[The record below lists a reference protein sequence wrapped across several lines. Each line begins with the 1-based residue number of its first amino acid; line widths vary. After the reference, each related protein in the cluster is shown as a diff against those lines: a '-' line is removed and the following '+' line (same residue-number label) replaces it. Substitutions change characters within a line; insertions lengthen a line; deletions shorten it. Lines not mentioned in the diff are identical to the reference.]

1 MQFFFVK
8 KQIGCFVETWM
19 HFIAGGNQVGYNF
32 VEVLMQVFI
41 IGGNQVGCLCWSFN
55 AFVGFGNSINL
66 FVETLIDFIII
77 RIELASLLEIYCI
90 L

>member
-1 MQFFFVK
+1 
-8 KQIGCFVETWM
+8 M

-41 IGGNQVGCLCWSFN
+41 IGENQVCCLCWSFN
-55 AFVGFGNSINL
+55 APVGFGNWIDL
-66 FVETLIDFIII
+66 FVETLMHFIII
-77 RIELASLLEIYCI
+77 RIKLVSLLEIYCI

>member
-1 MQFFFVK
+1 MQFLFVK

-32 VEVLMQVFI
+32 VEVLIQVFI
-41 IGGNQVGCLCWSFN
+41 IGENQVGCLCWSFN
-55 AFVGFGNSINL
+55 ALVGFGNWIDL
-66 FVETLIDFIII
+66 FVETLMHFIII
-77 RIELASLLEIYCI
+77 RIKLVSLLEIYCI

>member
-1 MQFFFVK
+1 MVK

-19 HFIAGGNQVGYNF
+19 PFIVGGSQVGYNF
-32 VEVLMQVFI
+32 VEVLMQVVI

-55 AFVGFGNSINL
+55 AFIGFGNWIDL
-66 FVETLIDFIII
+66 FVETFMHFIII

>member
-1 MQFFFVK
+1 
-8 KQIGCFVETWM
+8 M
-19 HFIAGGNQVGYNF
+19 HFIVGGNQVGYNF

-41 IGGNQVGCLCWSFN
+41 IGGNQVGCFCWSFN
-55 AFVGFGNSINL
+55 AFVGFGNWSDL
-66 FVETLIDFIII
+66 FVETLMHFIII